1 MKHVS
6 FVLPA
11 LALTLALP
19 IVASAVEV
27 TTLSGKLV
35 DVATYVTHDHNM
47 DSMHAMKGDA
57 MKGDAMKGGAMKGEA
72 MEKACPTLGLVSDS
86 GRVYLVSTQM
96 GESLESKLCKKI
108 DAKVSLAGKV
118 FEQGGM
124 SVLLVSALR

>member
-1 MKHVS
+1 
-6 FVLPA
+6 
-11 LALTLALP
+11 
-19 IVASAVEV
+19 
-27 TTLSGKLV
+27 
-35 DVATYVTHDHNM
+35 
-47 DSMHAMKGDA
+47 MKGD
-57 MKGDAMKGGAMKGEA
+57 AMKGEA

>member
-57 MKGDAMKGGAMKGEA
+57 MKGDAMKGEA

>member
-47 DSMHAMKGDA
+47 DSMHAMKGD
-57 MKGDAMKGGAMKGEA
+57 AMKGEA